1 MNKIQNAI
9 DKLEAIAEKFAA
21 GQGVHGIL
29 EDELGEKAA
38 QFVASAANGCQLT
51 DSSGNPQAIYYR
63 DTGMLMAGPTLTILK
78 WIQEAGFS
86 LDPR

>member
-9 DKLEAIAEKFAA
+9 IKLEAITEKFTS
-21 GQGVHGIL
+21 GQGVYGIL
-29 EDELGEKAA
+29 ATELGEKAA
-38 QFVASAANGCQLT
+38 QFVATAADGCQLT
-51 DSSGNPQAIYYR
+51 DSSGNRRTIYHR

-86 LDPR
+86 LDPQ